1 MTKTYTLSNG
11 KEVKVTAKNKRVA
24 KKFFNAEHYAYTI
37 VVEVSGSDITYKTTF
52 HDSVADYRS
61 GKTNLDELIDNG
73 IYCVILD
80 ADSYKANPKYED
92 FINEFGYDD
101 NAEGRGVY
109 NACKKTAEALAAML
123 TDDEIDSLYEEAY
136 EKKHNG

>member
-37 VVEVSGSDITYKTTF
+37 VVEVRGSDITYKTTF